1 MRRMFQNG
9 DAGDHIMRRGK
20 RGKHIGRQYG
30 ERRKHHASCRPHAL
44 KAGMPRPALVHI
56 VAKLTCPRDRR
67 REGMKGNA
75 DLCARSRGTAPQP
88 AQPPRGHPSLLY
100 DMKSNFE
107 PSLAWKCVDMNNSEG
122 PTHHRT
128 QSTLLH
134 GDVAL
139 GSEAPRFPRNASG
152 DACGMMRRGKRG
164 KKNGSPVLK
173 RSTHYMRTFASLLAL
188 SGDAELIFTWI
199 LFCNLGN
206 LGPRVGHARPTPHT
220 HDLPVITNVRP
231 RTGAEMVVGQRQCG
245 KANGCGEDVSAAGVV
260 WEVRSAQLYAAV
272 APVAP
277 GNLSTRR
284 CTGVFGFPSATRPPR
299 SPRLQRTKMYKV
311 KRPCVLTRR
320 TCRRREHGA
329 HVLREAHTREHGGI
343 SKKSDSLISG
353 VSTGKD
359 VHRGRPYTEPRRF
372 PAYTPHGDTKVQM
385 QTVRRLKDKCQEP
398 DMVAFGPHTDA
409 KEAGWSERRCT
420 VVHAVVRRV
429 DTSHK
434 QSQTSVPYTVG
445 HRKRRTWWNQ
455 ACRTAKTEK
464 LEFYLAKRILAELT
478 FKVLY
483 GVQSVQK

>member
-30 ERRKHHASCRPHAL
+30 
-44 KAGMPRPALVHI
+44 
-56 VAKLTCPRDRR
+56 
-67 REGMKGNA
+67 
-75 DLCARSRGTAPQP
+75 
-88 AQPPRGHPSLLY
+88 
-100 DMKSNFE
+100 
-107 PSLAWKCVDMNNSEG
+107 VDMNNSEG

-164 KKNGSPVLK
+164 KKNGSPVLTLWGRGANIYVDPILQPGQPGPEVGK
-173 RSTHYMRTFASLLAL
+173 HAVRAQMGPPGHCGFAANI
-188 SGDAELIFTWI
+188 GV
-199 LFCNLGN
+199 
-206 LGPRVGHARPTPHT
+206 PMVGHARPTPHT
-220 HDLPVITNVRP
+220 HDL
-231 RTGAEMVVGQRQCG
+231 TGNNKRSAAHRSRNGCGAKRQCG
-245 KANGCGEDVSAAGVV
+245 KAERLWGGCKLTRRVCASAAGVV

-277 GNLSTRR
+277 GNLSHGDAPVYLDSLAQR
-284 CTGVFGFPSATRPPR
+284 VLHAA
-299 SPRLQRTKMYKV
+299 LVWQRTKMYKV

-329 HVLREAHTREHGGI
+329 HVLREAHSENMAESQRKVTVSFLKGCAQRETIHRATAVP
-343 SKKSDSLISG
+343 SLYATWRYEG
-353 VSTGKD
+353 AD
-359 VHRGRPYTEPRRF
+359 
-372 PAYTPHGDTKVQM
+372 A
-385 QTVRRLKDKCQEP
+385 TVRRLKDKCQEP

-429 DTSHK
+429 DTK
-434 QSQTSVPYTVG
+434 SQAESNISALYQWDIGKDVRGGTTQKGEV
-445 HRKRRTWWNQ
+445 
-455 ACRTAKTEK
+455 
-464 LEFYLAKRILAELT
+464 LAELPT
-478 FKVLY
+478 KE
-483 GVQSVQK
+483 QKGKRSK